1 MFPLS
6 ELKSRFPQLRFENFN
21 EDISVASIGHD
32 HREVNADDIFAAL
45 PGLLRHGAEFTKAAF
60 ANHVAAVLTDE
71 AGFALNPD
79 LPTIVS
85 AEPRKDMGLIAAFL
99 SGDAQ
104 SKLLKIA
111 VTGTNGKTTTSFMI
125 YSMLSTLNLH
135 PTLIGTTGIRIGLQ
149 EFAAKRTTPESTD
162 LHRTLES
169 AVKQESKSLV
179 MEVSSHALALH
190 RVAGMHYDVAIFT
203 GLTQDHLDF
212 HGTMENYFL
221 AKAKLFEAELT
232 DFAIICVDDEW
243 GVRLTEMVK
252 IPFVTYSSIN
262 AADWSASNVE
272 LQADGKTKF
281 TASGPSAAFGVE
293 LAMPGQ
299 FNIAN
304 ALGSIAALNSQQ
316 LNPANFVSALK
327 TVEVPGR
334 LQRIECGQPFVVL
347 VDYAHSPD
355 AVAKALE
362 VARQC
367 AGDNRVIAVLG
378 CGGDRD
384 AAKRPL
390 MGDAA
395 AHGSDVVVITDDN
408 PRSESPQ
415 EIRAQIINGVSLGTQ
430 TDLHEIA
437 DRKEAIDYAIQN
449 ARSGDCVIILG
460 KGHEEGQEIAGEVF
474 PFSDSVAATQSLEQ
488 RND

>member
-1 MFPLS
+1 
-6 ELKSRFPQLRFENFN
+6 
-21 EDISVASIGHD
+21 
-32 HREVNADDIFAAL
+32 
-45 PGLLRHGAEFTKAAF
+45 
-60 ANHVAAVLTDE
+60 
-71 AGFALNPD
+71 
-79 LPTIVS
+79 
-85 AEPRKDMGLIAAFL
+85 
-99 SGDAQ
+99 
-104 SKLLKIA
+104 
-111 VTGTNGKTTTSFMI
+111 
-125 YSMLSTLNLH
+125 
-135 PTLIGTTGIRIGLQ
+135 
-149 EFAAKRTTPESTD
+149 
-162 LHRTLES
+162 
-169 AVKQESKSLV
+169 
-179 MEVSSHALALH
+179 
-190 RVAGMHYDVAIFT
+190 MHYDVAIFT

-221 AKAKLFEAELT
+221 AKAKLFEPELT

-243 GVRLTEMVK
+243 GVRLTKMVK
-252 IPFVTYSSIN
+252 IPFVTYSSIK
-262 AADWSASNVE
+262 AADWSASNIQ

-281 TASGPSAAFGVE
+281 TATGPANSFEIE

-316 LNPANFVSALK
+316 LNPDDFISALK
-327 TVEVPGR
+327 TVAVPGR

-347 VDYAHSPD
+347 IDYAHSPD
-355 AVAKALE
+355 AVTKALE

-415 EIRAQIINGVSLGTQ
+415 EIRAQIINGVFPGTQ

-474 PFSDSVAATQSLEQ
+474 PFSDSSAATQSLEQ
-488 RND
+488 RNG